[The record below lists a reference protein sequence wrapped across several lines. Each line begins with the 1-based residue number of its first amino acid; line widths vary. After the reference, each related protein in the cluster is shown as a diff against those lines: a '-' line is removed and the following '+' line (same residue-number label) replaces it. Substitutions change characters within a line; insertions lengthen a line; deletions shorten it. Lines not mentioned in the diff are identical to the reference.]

1 MRSVAGSQP
10 LKRPSR
16 VSKSK
21 VAITAGAVLLSA
33 ALAVMLFDFQQFE
46 PSIESSRIEA
56 RIVPSPQSTEFANQ
70 PDQIWT
76 YNCEFPEQ
84 RPETILLTCADGGWM
99 VTDVKWKSW
108 TLNGASG
115 VGIYSE
121 NQCDPDC
128 ATGERLDSK
137 VKVRLSNP
145 IIHKGRNILQTL
157 DIEPNNGSQLPGDRT
172 SLSWN
177 VAEFAIRM
185 NWEK

>member
-33 ALAVMLFDFQQFE
+33 ALAVILFKFQRLE

-56 RIVPSPQSTEFANQ
+56 RVVQSPQSTQVATQ

-157 DIEPNNGSQLPGDRT
+157 DIEPINGSQLHGDRT

-185 NWEK
+185 NWES